1 MVLGLL
7 EFPKNKC
14 FWENLYVFGSFLT
27 FLGTFLGKR
36 KVVNMQK
43 KNYKGRCEKR
53 SLSKCKDV
61 CRTYNPIQRA
71 YSDILENDN
80 SIKEFQC
87 NVPLENSEYTS
98 DFLCTKTDGD
108 LIVRECVQRKL
119 LTKPRTV
126 KLLDVSKEYWLKRGI
141 EDWRIVIDDE
151 E

>member
-1 MVLGLL
+1 
-7 EFPKNKC
+7 
-14 FWENLYVFGSFLT
+14 
-27 FLGTFLGKR
+27 
-36 KVVNMQK
+36 MQK

-53 SLSKCKDV
+53 SLSKCKV